1 MRNAKW
7 IAMTASVLVAVGAVA
22 HTLVSCT
29 QQTKRVGYS
38 FLPPPAL
45 LPATTQATPRTAQ
58 AWLDAARNAYAAL
71 DTYAEDGF
79 CEHSLG
85 DDTDISHARWQMRFA
100 RSGGFAFRFQQHG
113 FLGTAP
119 KFAPGSSI
127 LDSYEMNYLIWQ
139 TPGQRALSRWTVGDG
154 KLEEHDSL
162 GRPTGGAFG
171 VTQQTSGWTLAML
184 DASQF
189 SLIAHPLQL
198 ENAAIAGRAIIDGAS
213 CVVISGEW
221 GTQSA
226 HAGLHEDV
234 RVYLD
239 EQTLLVRR
247 WERTDRKPLR
257 EGEALPREVWHVRP
271 LANPTLGADAFA
283 EPTLPLAPWDA
294 TAPQSPAS

>member
-1 MRNAKW
+1 MRRAKW
-7 IAMTASVLVAVGAVA
+7 IAMTASVLVAVGAAA
-22 HTLVSCT
+22 HTLVSCA
-29 QQTKRVGYS
+29 QQTKRVGYT
-38 FLPPPAL
+38 FLPSPTL
-45 LPATTQATPRTAQ
+45 LPDTTQAAPRTAQ

-71 DTYAEDGF
+71 DSYVEDGL

-85 DDTDISHARWQMRFA
+85 DDTDISRARWQMRFA
-100 RSGGFAFRFQQHG
+100 RSGGFAFRFQQQG

-119 KFAPGSSI
+119 KLAPGSSV
-127 LDSYEMNYLIWQ
+127 LDNYQMIYLIWQ
-139 TPGQRALSRWTVGDG
+139 TPGQPPRSRWTVRDG
-154 KLEEHDSL
+154 KLKQHDSL
-162 GRPTGGAFG
+162 VQPTSAAFG
-171 VTQQTSGWTLAML
+171 VTQRISGWTLAML
-184 DASQF
+184 DPSQF

-198 ENAAIAGRAIIDGAS
+198 ENVAIAGRAMIDGAR

-221 GTQSA
+221 GKQSA
-226 HAGLHEDV
+226 SAALHEDV

-283 EPTLPLAPWDA
+283 EPALPLAPWDV
-294 TAPQSPAS
+294 TAPQSPAR